1 MKNCTHSHAFWRRQG
16 GFSLVELSVVLLVIG
31 LIAGAVAVGGD
42 MQRNAAYQRIGSS
55 FVNGW
60 NLAYLSYK
68 TKWGVVVADSQVTPT
83 GFVNQNTTGTNTG
96 GTGSIAEI
104 CGDSLRG
111 FMLAAGV
118 DMPQGRAEGKNTQY
132 SYLDSN
138 GNPQEMTVCFR
149 SIPWLTE
156 TAVSGTYATP
166 IKNVMVLH
174 HVTPDLA
181 RLIDSLVDT
190 ARDAQFGKVRQYP
203 GLGPAAGNA
212 LSSVAKAEYS
222 LTNDCVQGTPDVSAT
237 CGTALN
243 EAQVATM
250 TIYYLMD

>member
-16 GFSLVELSVVLLVIG
+16 GFSLVELSVVLLVVG
-31 LIAGAVAVGGD
+31 LIVGAVAVGGD
-42 MQRNAAYQRIGSS
+42 MQRNAAYQRLGSS

-68 TKWGVVVADSQVTPT
+68 TKVGYVVGDTAGSPT
-83 GFVNQNTTGTNTG
+83 GYVSANTSGADGSDVCG
-96 GTGSIAEI
+96 GT
-104 CGDSLRG
+104 LRTA
-111 FMLAAGV
+111 MLQAGV
-118 DMPQGRAEGKNTQY
+118 DMPQGRAEGMNAQY

-149 SIPWLTE
+149 AIPWLTE
-156 TAVSGTYATP
+156 TAVPGAYSLP
-166 IKNVMVLH
+166 VKNVMVLH

-203 GLGPAAGNA
+203 GPHSGALGGGVYTG
-212 LSSVAKAEYS
+212 VAKAEYS
-222 LTNDCVQGTPDVSAT
+222 LTNDCIQVTPDVSAT
-237 CGTALN
+237 CGTAYD

>member
-60 NLAYLSYK
+60 NLAYLSHK
-68 TKWGVVVADSQVTPT
+68 TKVGYVVGDTPGAPT
-83 GFVNQNTTGTNTG
+83 GYVNHNTTGTDT
-96 GTGSIAEI
+96 SAEVCTI
-104 CGDSLRG
+104 SLRSA
-111 FMLAAGV
+111 MLAAGV
-118 DMPQGRAEGKNTQY
+118 DMPQGRSEGMNTQY

-149 SIPWLTE
+149 AIPWLTE
-156 TAVSGTYATP
+156 TATPGTYSTP
-166 IKNVMVLH
+166 VKNVMVLH

-203 GLGPAAGNA
+203 GLAPGNTLTNA
-212 LSSVAKAEYS
+212 VKTEYS
-222 LTNDCVQGTPDVSAT
+222 LTNNCIQGTPDVSAT
-237 CGTALN
+237 CGTAYN
-243 EAQVATM
+243 EVQVATM

>member
-1 MKNCTHSHAFWRRQG
+1 MKNCTPSHAFWRRQG

-68 TKWGVVVADSQVTPT
+68 TKWGVVVADSQTTPT
-83 GFVNQNTTGTNTG
+83 GYVNQGS
-96 GTGSIAEI
+96 GTGAGTEV
-104 CGDSLRG
+104 CGTSLRG
-111 FMLAAGV
+111 YMLAAGV
-118 DMPQGRAEGKNTQY
+118 DMPQGRAEGMNTQY

-138 GNPQEMTVCFR
+138 GNPQEMQVCFN
-149 SIPWLTE
+149 SVPWMVE
-156 TAVSGTYATP
+156 TATSGTYQNQR
-166 IKNVMVLH
+166 KNVMVLKQ
-174 HVTPDLA
+174 VTPDLA
-181 RLIDSLVDT
+181 RLIDSLIDT
-190 ARDAQFGKVRQYP
+190 ARDSQFGKVRQYP
-203 GLGPAAGNA
+203 ALYNDDTPLIGETYVGPA
-212 LSSVAKAEYS
+212 KQEYS
-222 LTNDCVQGTPDVSAT
+222 LNNTCIQSGA
-237 CGTALN
+237 CGTAYN

>member
-68 TKWGVVVADSQVTPT
+68 TKIGYVVGDTAGAPT
-83 GFVNQNTTGTNTG
+83 GYVNHNTTGAD
-96 GTGSIAEI
+96 GSDV
-104 CGDSLRG
+104 CSSTLRTA
-111 FMLAAGV
+111 MLQAGV
-118 DMPQGRAEGKNTQY
+118 DMPQGRAEGMNPQY

-156 TAVSGTYATP
+156 TATPGTYANP

-190 ARDAQFGKVRQYP
+190 ARDAQFGKVRQFP
-203 GLGPAAGNA
+203 NSATLTNPPS
-212 LSSVAKAEYS
+212 LEYS
-222 LTNDCVQGTPDVSAT
+222 LTNKCVQGVLTSGVDNPGAAT
-237 CGTALN
+237 CSTALN

>member
-1 MKNCTHSHAFWRRQG
+1 MKNCTPPHAFWRRQG
-16 GFSLVELSVVLLVIG
+16 GFSLIELSVVLLVIG
-31 LIAGAVAVGGD
+31 LIVGAVAVGSD

-68 TKWGVVVADSQVTPT
+68 AKVGYVVGDTPGAPT
-83 GFVNQNTTGTNTG
+83 GYVNHNTTGAD
-96 GTGSIAEI
+96 GSDV
-104 CGDSLRG
+104 CSSTLRTA
-111 FMLAAGV
+111 MLQAGV
-118 DMPQGRAEGKNTQY
+118 DMPQGRAEGMNPQY

-156 TAVSGTYATP
+156 TATPGTYANP

-203 GLGPAAGNA
+203 GAHSGTLTG
-212 LSSVAKAEYS
+212 SVYTSVAKAEYS
-222 LTNDCVQGTPDVSAT
+222 LTNNCVQVTPDVSAT
-237 CGTALN
+237 CGTAYN
-243 EAQVATM
+243 ETQVATM